1 MFHKDKLEEA
11 FKGNVSDAVYGN
23 VRVDLRKARKE
34 KNTKVIKLIQSIYG
48 YPEFD
53 AENVAKDLQDSLLS
67 WYEIKL
73 FNENDITEYEERFN
87 KVAEAYIDRDEF
99 EIEELLKRNVS
110 LNVDAQTEK
119 DLQTMLSLG
128 IYSRGLL
135 EDFFEIQKQF
145 FNR

>member
-1 MFHKDKLEEA
+1 M
-11 FKGNVSDAVYGN
+11 
-23 VRVDLRKARKE
+23 
-34 KNTKVIKLIQSIYG
+34 
-48 YPEFD
+48 
-53 AENVAKDLQDSLLS
+53 S

-73 FNENDITEYEERFN
+73 FNETDITEYEERFN

-99 EIEELLKRNVS
+99 EIEELLKRNVP